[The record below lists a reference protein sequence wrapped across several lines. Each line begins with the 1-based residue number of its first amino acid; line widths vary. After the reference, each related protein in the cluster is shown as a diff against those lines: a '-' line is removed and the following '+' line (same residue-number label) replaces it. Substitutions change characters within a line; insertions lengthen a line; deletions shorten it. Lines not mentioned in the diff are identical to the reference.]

1 MKPNSDEDF
10 ILSQIIAINGFIMN
24 LSYKNMNVSKEEF
37 DANCEKAYN
46 DIINWGKIF
55 KHIYNNL
62 IQKFL

>member
-46 DIINWGKIF
+46 DIIN
-55 KHIYNNL
+55 
-62 IQKFL
+62 